1 VFNHHL
7 YNCFFIFLFI
17 FFVSGCSQSDDQR
30 KFEQEAFQ
38 LPEGITQTNG
48 RGQVVNDNV
57 DPDDW
62 RVAPFFQGVVQVD
75 PAYPNPVLT
84 NDRVTLDIHITGLDA
99 VSGIQI
105 HALHNINQLS
115 PTIYSDNRSPIP
127 PGLLSI
133 SINPLNIPQTPE
145 NPQGRYRIIVFDRNY
160 NVITYGDIEIE

>member
-7 YNCFFIFLFI
+7 NNCFFIFLFI
-17 FFVSGCSQSDDQR
+17 FFVFGCSQNEDQR

-62 RVAPFFQGVVQVD
+62 RVAPFFQGSVQVD
-75 PAYPNPVLT
+75 PAFPNPVLT
-84 NDRVTLDIHITGLDA
+84 NDRLTINITSLLDA
-99 VSGIQI
+99 ISGLQVY
-105 HALHNINQLS
+105 ALHNINQFSRPLYFDDRV
-115 PTIYSDNRSPIP
+115 PLP
-127 PGLLSI
+127 PGLTSI
-133 SINPLNIPQTPE
+133 SINPLDIPQTPE
-145 NPQGRYRIIVFDRNY
+145 DPRGLYRIIVFDRNE